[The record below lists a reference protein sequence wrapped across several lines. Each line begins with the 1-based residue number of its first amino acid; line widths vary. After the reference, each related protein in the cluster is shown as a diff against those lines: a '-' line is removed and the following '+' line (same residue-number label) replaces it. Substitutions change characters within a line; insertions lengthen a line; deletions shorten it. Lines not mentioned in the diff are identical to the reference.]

1 MEMLSL
7 KGRLAKL
14 LDVKSLVTFL
24 MSAVFA
30 ALALRGDISGQEF
43 QTVFTVVIGFYFGT
57 QAQKQPPPSRFPFF
71 RAPGAWSHRNP
82 PAAPAEMPG
91 RALRQGGGEPPG
103 PVRKGD
109 KLPRRGLI
117 HRERLSG
124 KRRPEPSGQHNSPQ
138 HDLSFCG

>member
-43 QTVFTVVIGFYFGT
+43 QTVFTVVNGFYFGT
-57 QAQKQPPPSRFPFF
+57 QAQKQS
-71 RAPGAWSHRNP
+71 AP
-82 PAAPAEMPG
+82 
-91 RALRQGGGEPPG
+91 
-103 PVRKGD
+103 
-109 KLPRRGLI
+109 
-117 HRERLSG
+117 
-124 KRRPEPSGQHNSPQ
+124 
-138 HDLSFCG
+138 

>member
-1 MEMLSL
+1 MEMLSF

-57 QAQKQPPPSRFPFF
+57 QAQKQS
-71 RAPGAWSHRNP
+71 AP
-82 PAAPAEMPG
+82 
-91 RALRQGGGEPPG
+91 
-103 PVRKGD
+103 
-109 KLPRRGLI
+109 
-117 HRERLSG
+117 
-124 KRRPEPSGQHNSPQ
+124 
-138 HDLSFCG
+138 

>member
-57 QAQKQPPPSRFPFF
+57 QAQKQS
-71 RAPGAWSHRNP
+71 AP
-82 PAAPAEMPG
+82 
-91 RALRQGGGEPPG
+91 
-103 PVRKGD
+103 
-109 KLPRRGLI
+109 
-117 HRERLSG
+117 
-124 KRRPEPSGQHNSPQ
+124 
-138 HDLSFCG
+138 

>member
-57 QAQKQPPPSRFPFF
+57 QAQKQSAPLRESG
-71 RAPGAWSHRNP
+71 RAAAAALPLSVFPGAGRLVTPQPSGGSRRDAGP
-82 PAAPAEMPG
+82 GTPPG
-91 RALRQGGGEPPG
+91 RR
-103 PVRKGD
+103 
-109 KLPRRGLI
+109 
-117 HRERLSG
+117 
-124 KRRPEPSGQHNSPQ
+124 
-138 HDLSFCG
+138 

>member
-57 QAQKQPPPSRFPFF
+57 QAQKQ
-71 RAPGAWSHRNP
+71 N
-82 PAAPAEMPG
+82 
-91 RALRQGGGEPPG
+91 
-103 PVRKGD
+103 
-109 KLPRRGLI
+109 LP
-117 HRERLSG
+117 
-124 KRRPEPSGQHNSPQ
+124 
-138 HDLSFCG
+138 

>member
-30 ALALRGDISGQEF
+30 ALALRGDINGQEF

-57 QAQKQPPPSRFPFF
+57 QRVSEDRT
-71 RAPGAWSHRNP
+71 
-82 PAAPAEMPG
+82 
-91 RALRQGGGEPPG
+91 
-103 PVRKGD
+103 
-109 KLPRRGLI
+109 
-117 HRERLSG
+117 
-124 KRRPEPSGQHNSPQ
+124 
-138 HDLSFCG
+138 

>member
-1 MEMLSL
+1 MEMFSL

-57 QAQKQPPPSRFPFF
+57 QAQKQS
-71 RAPGAWSHRNP
+71 AP
-82 PAAPAEMPG
+82 
-91 RALRQGGGEPPG
+91 
-103 PVRKGD
+103 
-109 KLPRRGLI
+109 
-117 HRERLSG
+117 
-124 KRRPEPSGQHNSPQ
+124 
-138 HDLSFCG
+138 